1 MEKDCPVLI
10 CRKVCDSLHCG
21 AGIDLLWRVIFCF
34 GLGVLAGEAP
44 CFGLG
49 VLAGEVPCFGLGV
62 LAGETS
68 FFGFDVLAEAGLC
81 FGFAVLV
88 GSFVGF
94 EVGVCFVGVS
104 ESS

>member
-49 VLAGEVPCFGLGV
+49 VLAGE
-62 LAGETS
+62 TS